1 MKINHKPKLEWYAFE
16 HDFNSDTIIR
26 FNVLNYGILDR
37 INKGLR
43 ITNDYWKITN
53 YEEMK
58 TAVKRELMHHLWS
71 KCEHEYEV
79 KGLFGD
85 KSYKLD
91 VWYQLEPNLDR
102 IVEYIARE
110 MNIQFD
116 KKGNIIS

>member
-43 ITNDYWKITN
+43 VTNDYWKITN

-58 TAVKRELMHHLWS
+58 TAVKRELMHHYGVSVNMSTRS
-71 KCEHEYEV
+71 KDYSETNH
-79 KGLFGD
+79 
-85 KSYKLD
+85 
-91 VWYQLEPNLDR
+91 
-102 IVEYIARE
+102 
-110 MNIQFD
+110 
-116 KKGNIIS
+116 ISLMCGIS